1 MYSSESR
8 RKKKGGDNY
17 DNSEWNVV
25 GSREEERGLMRG
37 RRYYPKKGREGG
49 EGIFTTSGK
58 RATTIIAAFYVQ

>member
-8 RKKKGGDNY
+8 RKKKKGDNY

-37 RRYYPKKGREGG
+37 RRYYPKKGRGG